1 MLRKGVMC
9 MANFENLKMGAKNVF
24 DKAVAKTGDAV
35 NVSKGYALKT
45 QISSKLNDLYRQL
58 GKAQFE
64 HQTGEADNSEE
75 IGKLFSQIAQARNEL
90 SEAEKNFEDMTG
102 IKCKSCGHKN
112 SSKATFCSN
121 CGSPL

>member
-1 MLRKGVMC
+1 

-35 NVSKGYALKT
+35 NVSKGYAIKT

-64 HQTGEADNSEE
+64 HQTGEADHSDE
-75 IGKLFSQIAQARNEL
+75 ITKLFSQIAKTRQEL
-90 SEAEKNFEDMTG
+90 AEAERNFEDMTG
-102 IKCKSCGHKN
+102 IKCKECGHKN

-121 CGSPL
+121 CGKPL